1 MAFIAHPSVRIY
13 GTEHDYE
20 PISCIDP
27 NCPTKAQHL
36 HCPFCPYAEK
46 YTDPVILKAHYRVK
60 HVDKGI
66 IFAGLKVVRCCREC
80 DIVGAIKGE
89 KRFRGA
95 HWHCYRCRNG
105 FNRRDEAIKHYKTHF
120 RNPQTTFQ
128 IQIAQ
133 DINQVL
139 HQPVLHIK
147 SGSPSGHADDSL
159 ARTDEWES
167 ARKLG
172 QTQIYVLNND
182 STLIDSAEDSCMT
195 PDIVAAT
202 EIVDTS
208 HTYTLNTSQPYAFTP
223 DVEADADIVEDTA
236 EMPDEFSAT
245 LDAEET
251 QTSEYISP
259 EVFNRVVRQKVQAEK
274 KASTLQTRYQELLVT
289 NLNRENE
296 LLAQI
301 KTLQSQLKKKSE
313 EVERRQ
319 QRENDLQSQLQLSV
333 DVRLQTL
340 MKKLQQDHAEFLNA
354 QLAKLERAMS
364 QTKSC
369 EQVHPAQHN
378 EALNTILSSCSVKSI
393 AQVQSDTEKKSNYQY
408 GKLLVKQIITDKN
421 NTGSGD
427 NNQDDCDKESP
438 AHTKVVL
445 KPITF
450 DKGVMP
456 SAVSDKKDLVLTPLD
471 DQVKP
476 PNATVVKIGDRLFF
490 GKYVSGKL
498 VKVKTSEVEKL
509 KQQTENEK
517 RKLEE
522 ESSSEDT
529 KTKSAKLSE

>member
-1 MAFIAHPSVRIY
+1 MAFVAHPSVRIC

-27 NCPTKAQHL
+27 NCPTKVQHL

-66 IFAGLKVVRCCREC
+66 MFAGLKVVRCCREC

-139 HQPVLHIK
+139 HQPVHHTK
-147 SGSPSGHADDSL
+147 SASLSGQIGDSL
-159 ARTDEWES
+159 ARTDDWEPNG
-167 ARKLG
+167 KLG

-182 STLIDSAEDSCMT
+182 NSLVDCAEDSCVT

-208 HTYTLNTSQPYAFTP
+208 QTYTMSTSQPYAFTP
-223 DVEADADIVEDTA
+223 GVEADADIVEDTA

-245 LDAEET
+245 LDAEEA

-274 KASTLQTRYQELLVT
+274 KVSTLQTKYQELLVA
-289 NLNRENE
+289 NFNRENE

-301 KTLQSQLKKKSE
+301 KTLQSQLKKKT
-313 EVERRQ
+313 VEIEKCQ
-319 QRENDLQSQLQLSV
+319 QRENYLQSLLQQSV

-340 MKKLQQDHAEFLNA
+340 LNKLQKDHKDFLKA
-354 QLAKLERAMS
+354 QVAMLEHAMS
-364 QTKSC
+364 QHDQTESL
-369 EQVHPAQHN
+369 EQVHPAQSDAEN
-378 EALNTILSSCSVKSI
+378 EFHDQDDEVSVPQSI
-393 AQVQSDTEKKSNYQY
+393 IDNDE
-408 GKLLVKQIITDKN
+408 
-421 NTGSGD
+421 TGSGD
-427 NNQDDCDKESP
+427 NKQSDSDKESLT
-438 AHTKVVL
+438 HTGKVVL
-445 KPITF
+445 TPVKTSSIIR
-450 DKGVMP
+450 G
-456 SAVSDKKDLVLTPLD
+456 KKDLVLTPFVNQD
-471 DQVKP
+471 KP
-476 PNATVVKIGDRLFF
+476 PNSSVVKIADRLFL
-490 GKYVSGKL
+490 GKFVSGKL
-498 VKVKTSEVEKL
+498 VEKVPTVHVVKVRTSEVEKL
-509 KQQTENEK
+509 RQQVENEK

-522 ESSSEDT
+522 QSSRDDA
-529 KTKSAKLSE
+529 KAKIAKLSE